1 MPISRDKQ
9 PRVGLQVVVV
19 SDRLQLLE
27 VHGCDFALSI
37 LLCLFLR
44 AHERRRDL
52 KLARQVFS
60 VDAKLLQV
68 LTRHLLKLIEL
79 KLSGLVVL
87 SVIVLRGLEPKY
99 VAVGANLVLKV
110 LRKGTDVS
118 DCVLLVSCGR
128 QDTLLLNALAAWAML
143 VVHELG
149 HRHELT

>member
-1 MPISRDKQ
+1 M
-9 PRVGLQVVVV
+9 
-19 SDRLQLLE
+19 
-27 VHGCDFALSI
+27 
-37 LLCLFLR
+37 
-44 AHERRRDL
+44 
-52 KLARQVFS
+52 
-60 VDAKLLQV
+60 

-149 HRHELT
+149 HRHELTRGVMRDFATGSACCRMRERACAFVQMT